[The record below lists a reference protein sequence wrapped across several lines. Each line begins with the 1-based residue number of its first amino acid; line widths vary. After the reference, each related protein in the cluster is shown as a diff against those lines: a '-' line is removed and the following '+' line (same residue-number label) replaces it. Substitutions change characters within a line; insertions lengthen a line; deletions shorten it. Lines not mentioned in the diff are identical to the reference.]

1 MQLLAYMFYYP
12 ILWIVSRVNFRG
24 LYILSDLLFFVVY
37 YVVRYRRETIYNNLK
52 MVFPDKSEEE
62 IQKISKTSVRNSTDT
77 FIESFK
83 SLKISEDEMKSRFKF
98 KNIEV
103 INEIGNNNQSA
114 ILLCGHF
121 SGFEWMFIIDRYIKY
136 NFYAVYKRLR
146 NKYIDKL
153 VKKTRGRFNGRLI
166 HTKETRKIIAEN
178 AKTGVLN
185 LYGFASDQT
194 PRLQKSHYWNYFMNI
209 WVPIHTGA
217 EMIAKEHNL
226 ALVFMKIKKLKR
238 GYYEVTF
245 EKITTTPRDY
255 KDYEL
260 TDKYMKLVENE
271 IHTKPDLYL
280 WSHRR
285 WKHRDKT
292 PQPN

>member
-1 MQLLAYMFYYP
+1 MKLLSYIFYYP
-12 ILWIVSRVNFRG
+12 IIWVISRVSFRV

-62 IQKISKTSVRNSTDT
+62 IQEISKISVRNSTDT
-77 FIESFK
+77 FMESFK
-83 SLKISEDEMKSRFKF
+83 SLNISEDEMKSRFKF

-103 INEIGNNNQSA
+103 INEIENNNQSA
-114 ILLCGHF
+114 IVLCGHF
-121 SGFEWMFIIDRYIKY
+121 NGFEWMFIIDRFIKY

-146 NKYIDKL
+146 NKYFDRLIK
-153 VKKTRGRFNGRLI
+153 RIRSRYNGRLI
-166 HTKETRKIIAEN
+166 HTKETRKTIAEN
-178 AKTGVLN
+178 AKSGTLD
-185 LYGFASDQT
+185 LYAFASDQT
-194 PRLQKSHYWNYFMNI
+194 PRLQKSHHWNYFMNI

-217 EMIAKEHNL
+217 EMIAKEHNF
-226 ALVFMKIKKLKR
+226 ALVFMKIEKLKR

-260 TDKYMKLVENE
+260 TDKYMKLVEKE
-271 IHTKPDLYL
+271 IYTKPDLYL